1 VAWLGLRGGQHVAA
15 RQVASFKEALHELNP
30 SIFLVLQP
38 GNHDIGQQP
47 KAADIECYRSRFGD
61 DYFAFWVGG
70 VMYIS
75 LNSQYYRDDLQTR
88 SLREQQDVWV
98 RKAFQEAV
106 DHGAKHLVMLSHV
119 PPFVK
124 EEDEEAGWANWNYE
138 PRQEMLAAA
147 AAAGAKLWLSGHYHS
162 NAEGKSKAGIEVITT
177 SACGGVINWTEDA
190 SVIATKPFPD
200 FSKVVGSP
208 PVIADARHSGM
219 RLVRVTEQGFTHRW
233 LNLAD
238 VPETLDAVFAPQR
251 PSDRLSRFPQ
261 LADVMGLGSPRQMG
275 RHMARPSSMDDV
287 VLPPREPRRAQT
299 LCTLADHE
307 AVRQAAARMRSSAAD
322 ELRRSTGSMPE
333 QMMSGAGLSE
343 WQAKSCAS
351 EAVTAANVS
360 DGRRSVGRSGD
371 GNGSS
376 HSSSRPAAQSA
387 PRSSPRGSPVS
398 DILRDMGEPKPE
410 YQIDQINNGLYR

>member
-1 VAWLGLRGGQHVAA
+1 
-15 RQVASFKEALHELNP
+15 
-30 SIFLVLQP
+30 
-38 GNHDIGQQP
+38 
-47 KAADIECYRSRFGD
+47 
-61 DYFAFWVGG
+61 
-70 VMYIS
+70 M
-75 LNSQYYRDDLQTR
+75 
-88 SLREQQDVWV
+88 
-98 RKAFQEAV
+98 

-322 ELRRSTGSMPE
+322 ELRRSTGSMPDRASESSAADELRRSTGSMPE
-333 QMMSGAGLSE
+333 QISGVRASE
-343 WQAKSCAS
+343 WRANSCAS
-351 EAVTAANVS
+351 EAVAAANES
-360 DGRRSVGRSGD
+360 DGRRSAGRAGY
-371 GNGSS
+371 GNGSQ
-376 HSSSRPAAQSA
+376 HNSSRPAAQGT
-387 PRSSPRGSPVS
+387 PRDSTGS
-398 DILRDMGEPKPE
+398 DILLDRGRSLDIAVAEE
-410 YQIDQINNGLYR
+410 EEEEE